1 MALGSDGIFRNQSYN
16 VQCYGF
22 CISLLNLSNETSA
35 AGSYQECSLSIDPDM
50 QEAQQEC
57 GMDACI
63 NRAVG
68 FTLGIMSA
76 AMKLIV

>member
-16 VQCYGF
+16 VQCYD
-22 CISLLNLSNETSA
+22 SVLNLSNETSA